1 MLSDQITV
9 LFINVFLYVLFP
21 TLVTVTLLLLF
32 DKHFCSIGAKV
43 MVKCRNI
50 KSDKTTYSCEG
61 VTDHSGTYKIP
72 ISGDHENEICE
83 TVLVSSP
90 QTGCT
95 TVAPGRDR
103 ARLALTHNNGIA
115 SDNRYANNLGFVKDA
130 PLAGCAELLKQYQ
143 EFDD

>member
-1 MLSDQITV
+1 
-9 LFINVFLYVLFP
+9 
-21 TLVTVTLLLLF
+21 
-32 DKHFCSIGAKV
+32 